1 MNATLLEKYSYK
13 HHLARHETDNADI
26 RIVHGYV
33 YVVKAT
39 MEAGTIMFTTF
50 TGAYIETGNGV
61 LTQIRGNSVLR

>member
-1 MNATLLEKYSYK
+1 MLAQYGRGGRNLCQINRCPKQRKNAC
-13 HHLARHETDNADI
+13 
-26 RIVHGYV
+26 YV

-39 MEAGTIMFTTF
+39 MEAGTIMFTIF